1 MNMMNKKLFPLVMFS
16 LFLLVFLPSVSFAQ
30 TKDPRAWG
38 YVFGGIGGA
47 PDGQGAFVHV
57 GGGGEALLRGGFGMG
72 AELGYFAP
80 VSDVTGNG
88 LGIFSVNPSYHFRN
102 ASASKKIVPFV
113 TGGGA
118 LAFRSGALAGGG
130 NFGGG
135 VQYWFK
141 EKVALRVEYRTYV
154 FSSDRPFLHS
164 IRAGISFR

>member
-1 MNMMNKKLFPLVMFS
+1 MKKKLFSVVMFS

-47 PDGQGAFVHV
+47 PDGQGAFVHM
-57 GGGGEALLRGGFGMG
+57 GGGGEALLHGGFGIG

-80 VSDVTGNG
+80 ASDATGNG

-113 TGGGA
+113 TGGVS
-118 LAFRSGALAGGG
+118 LAFRSGAASGGG

-141 EKVALRVEYRTYV
+141 EKVALRVEYRTQV

-164 IRAGISFR
+164 FRAGISFR